1 MTDTDLHGQT
11 VAVTGGLGDIGGAI
25 CRRVAA
31 RGATVH
37 LLDVRP
43 PDDAAGAL
51 AELREVSGTDAG
63 YHQVDVRDREGV
75 EAVFAGLPRLDAVVG
90 NAGVGIM
97 AHFLDMTG
105 DIWDEQIGINL
116 TGCFN
121 TGLAAARRM
130 REHGGSIVF
139 ISSWI
144 GTVPWPGMTAYCASK
159 GGLDM
164 LAKTMARDLAP
175 HRIRVNVVAPGI
187 VDAGPSLR
195 IMRENPDFL
204 AATRRVIPMGR
215 LQTTDEVAAAV
226 SFLLS
231 ADAGYATGSV
241 LTVDGGCSLFKFEE
255 DQA

>member
-1 MTDTDLHGQT
+1 MTTTDLRGRT
-11 VAVTGGLGDIGGAI
+11 VAVTGGLGDIGSAI
-25 CRRVAA
+25 CRRAA
-31 RGATVH
+31 ASGATVH
-37 LLDVRP
+37 VLDIRP
-43 PDDAAGAL
+43 PDEAAQALETLRGLSGA
-51 AELREVSGTDAG
+51 DAG
-63 YHQVDVRDREGV
+63 YHQVDVRDLAAV
-75 EAVFAGLPRLDAVVG
+75 EEVFTGLPRLDAVVG

-97 AHFLDMTG
+97 AHFLDMT
-105 DIWDEQIGINL
+105 EQIWHEQIDINL

-130 REHGGSIVF
+130 RGHGGSIVF

-164 LAKTMARDLAP
+164 LAKTMARDLAA

-187 VDAGPSLR
+187 VEAGPSLR
-195 IMRENPDFL
+195 IMRENADYL

-215 LQTTDEVAAAV
+215 LQSTDEVAAAV

-255 DQA
+255 DKA